1 MSFILRWLDYLLARM
16 ALHTT
21 AFVRNSSEDRKK
33 VIDRMKFVTDRL
45 QSIEREQDTVG
56 KQLQLH
62 LKKITDE
69 AVSALS
75 TYLKSSEVMQQFSS
89 WTLDEVPKTKESW
102 EITQNYIQNALR
114 RRLREKI
121 KEWEEKNHVFSDACA
136 SLIQKF
142 QERFRYVE
150 GQLRTLEG
158 SVLAGGVTRSTS
170 GPSVSNDFS
179 VAQKVIIGVTSP
191 LWFPIG
197 LVVLVVGVPV
207 LGAIAVKGK
216 LENWNKTR
224 QYNNDKC
231 AFMSKASQE
240 YLNEVVQE
248 QHLRPFVMEQLKE
261 ARVCL
266 KQVLDRIPQ
275 LIEED
280 KMLCQQLSNEN
291 RSKKEVEDFYTPFL
305 EKSVQIRD
313 GMALFGIKEVRTM
326 DISCDDL
333 EWQDDAPLGSGAFA
347 SVYRGKRKIRGEN
360 KPVDVAVKVWN
371 EELDEVTAG
380 GFISETEILRLVYYF
395 RNREMLYCFMT
406 KKSPLVKTLGKH

>member
-1 MSFILRWLDYLLARM
+1 MSFIVRWLDNLLARM
-16 ALHTT
+16 ALHTK
-21 AFVRNSSEDRKK
+21 AFIRTSSEDRMK

-45 QSIEREQDTVG
+45 QSIEREQGTVR

-62 LKKITDE
+62 LQKMTDKAVIT
-69 AVSALS
+69 LS

-89 WTLDEVPKTKESW
+89 WTLDEVPKTKGSW
-102 EITQNYIQNALR
+102 EITKNYIQNALR
-114 RRLREKI
+114 RRLQEKI
-121 KEWEEKNHVFSDACA
+121 EEWEEKNHVFSDARA
-136 SLIQKF
+136 SLIQNF
-142 QERFRYVE
+142 QERIRYVE

-170 GPSVSNDFS
+170 GPSVSDDLEGS
-179 VAQKVIIGVTSP
+179 VPAR
-191 LWFPIG
+191 
-197 LVVLVVGVPV
+197 GVPV
-207 LGAIAVKGK
+207 LGAIAFKGK
-216 LENWNKTR
+216 LGNWNKTR
-224 QYNNDKC
+224 QYNKDKC
-231 AFMSKASQE
+231 AFMAKASQE
-240 YLNEVVQE
+240 YLNEVVE
-248 QHLRPFVMEQLKE
+248 KQHLRPLVIEQLKE

-291 RSKKEVEDFYTPFL
+291 RSKKEVEDFYTPLL

-347 SVYRGKRKIRGEN
+347 SVYRGKLRIRGEN